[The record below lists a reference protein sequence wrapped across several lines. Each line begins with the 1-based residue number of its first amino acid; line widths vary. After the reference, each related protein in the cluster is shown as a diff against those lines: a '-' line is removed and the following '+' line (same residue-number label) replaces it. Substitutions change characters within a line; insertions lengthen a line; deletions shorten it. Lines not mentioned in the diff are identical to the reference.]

1 MKTVAPRLETLPPS
15 QRNLWLKLG
24 SVGDHFVLYG
34 GTALSLQL
42 GGRQSLDFDF
52 FTPEAVDADVLS
64 KCLPFLNGASL
75 LQRANSPA
83 TFSVNC
89 PEPVKISFFGGLDF
103 GRVDEPRRFSDN
115 GVLVA
120 GLLDLAAQKVK
131 VVQLRAE
138 KKDYLDVC
146 MLLRNGVTLEEALG
160 AAQSLYPE
168 FNPMVTLKALT
179 YFDDG
184 DLGALDVSS
193 RNQLAAAASNVREI
207 PPVPKSDKSLLP
219 PDHIPP
225 WNLDQFIEKKPGI
238 PHDKEPEIG
247 K

>member
-15 QRNLWLKLG
+15 QKNLWPKLG

-42 GGRQSLDFDF
+42 GGRQSFDFDF
-52 FTPEAVDADVLS
+52 FTPQAVDADTLS
-64 KCLPFLNGASL
+64 KSLPFLAGASL
-75 LQRANSPA
+75 VQRANSTA
-83 TFSVNC
+83 TFSISC

-103 GRVDEPRRFSDN
+103 GRVDDPQCFSGN
-115 GVLVA
+115 NVIVA

-146 MLLRNGVTLEEALG
+146 TLLRNGVTLEKALG

-168 FNPMVTLKALT
+168 FNAMVTLKALT
-179 YFDDG
+179 FFDDG
-184 DLGALDVSS
+184 DLGTLDESS
-193 RNQLAAAASNVREI
+193 RSQLIAAVSNVRDV
-207 PPVPKSDKSLLP
+207 PPVPKLDKSLLP
-219 PDHIPP
+219 RTRVPS
-225 WNLDQFIEKKPGI
+225 WNLEHFVDKRPSI
-238 PHDKEPEIG
+238 PRDK
-247 K
+247 

>member
-15 QRNLWLKLG
+15 QRNLWPKLG

-42 GGRQSLDFDF
+42 GGRQSIDFDF
-52 FTPEAVDADVLS
+52 FTPQTVDADVLS
-64 KCLPFLNGASL
+64 KTLPFLKGASL
-75 LQRANSPA
+75 LQRANSTA

-131 VVQLRAE
+131 VVQQRAE
-138 KKDYLDVC
+138 KKDYLDLCV
-146 MLLRNGVTLEEALG
+146 LLRNGVTLEKALG

-179 YFDDG
+179 YFEDG
-184 DLGALDVSS
+184 DLGTLDAPS
-193 RNQLAAAASNVREI
+193 RSQLTAAASNVRE
-207 PPVPKSDKSLLP
+207 VPTVAKAGKSLLP
-219 PDHIPP
+219 TGRIPS
-225 WNLDQFIEKKPGI
+225 WSLDQFIERKPGI
-238 PHDKEPEIG
+238 PHDKEPEMG
-247 K
+247 E

>member
-1 MKTVAPRLETLPPS
+1 MKTVTPRLETLPPS
-15 QRNLWLKLG
+15 QRNLWPQLG

-42 GGRQSLDFDF
+42 GGRQSIDFDF
-52 FTPEAVDADVLS
+52 FTPQRVDADALS
-64 KCLPFLNGASL
+64 KSLPFLNGASL
-75 LQRANSPA
+75 LQRANSTA

-103 GRVDEPRRFSDN
+103 GRVDEPQCFSDN
-115 GVLVA
+115 RVIVA

-146 MLLRNGVTLEEALG
+146 TLLRNGVTLDRALG

-179 YFDDG
+179 FFDDG
-184 DLGALDVSS
+184 DLGNLDEAS
-193 RNQLAAAASNVREI
+193 RSQLIAAATNVREV
-207 PPVPKSDKSLLP
+207 PLVPKLGKSLLP
-219 PDHIPP
+219 RTRIPS
-225 WNLDQFIEKKPGI
+225 WNLEQFVDKKPAI
-238 PHDKEPEIG
+238 SRDKEPEIG
-247 K
+247 E